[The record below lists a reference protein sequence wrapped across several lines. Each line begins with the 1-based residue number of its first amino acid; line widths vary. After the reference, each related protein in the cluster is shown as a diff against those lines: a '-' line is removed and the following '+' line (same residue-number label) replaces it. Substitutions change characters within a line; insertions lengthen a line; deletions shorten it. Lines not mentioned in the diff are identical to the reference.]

1 MTDRPEPYRHDSK
14 IDNLRIPPQSVE
26 AEQSVL
32 GGVMLAPDALAL
44 VADLLVE
51 DDFYRRDHRLIW
63 RAIQELDEKG
73 KPFDAVT
80 LGEWFEANNLDEQIG
95 GTGYLIELASTT
107 PSAANVR
114 AYADIVADKATLR
127 RMINCGTEMVNAGY
141 LPGGRDVQEI
151 VSSAH
156 LALTS
161 LTADRGAGGLEA
173 PGKHL
178 REMWNDLV
186 ALVDSDEELTG
197 LSTPWS
203 DFDDLT
209 LGLQDGDLYVI
220 GARPNMGKSIYA
232 GDLAEHVANK
242 HGPVGVYSLE
252 MSRKQWLRRTAASIG
267 KIPHDWLRSPK
278 AYARRH
284 CDDPDF
290 SADDLWGRLNVAVR
304 HLKSLPLYIDDT
316 PSLTIEQIVARAR
329 RAKRQHG
336 LRLVVLD
343 HLHIVRLAGRQ
354 NQAIELGDVT
364 RRLKA
369 LGKELNLPVVALAQL
384 NRALKDRTDKRPTMT
399 DLRASGDIE
408 QDADDIWFLHRP
420 DYYDKKTHLRRVV
433 ELINAKSRNA
443 PAGETVHLKNRFDEM
458 RMEPWVGPL
467 PQPIQ
472 PDAGSGSEARGFGRQ
487 VRGSRK
493 QVGQA
498 EAYAGKGGAD

>member
-1 MTDRPEPYRHDSK
+1 MSAMPESFRHDSK

-32 GGVMLAPDALAL
+32 GGVMLVPDALAL

-63 RAIQELDEKG
+63 RAIQELDEKA

-80 LGEWFEANNLDEQIG
+80 LGEWFETNNLAEQIG

-114 AYADIVADKATLR
+114 AYAQIVADKATLR
-127 RMINCGTEMVNAGY
+127 ALIDAGTEMVNDGF

-151 VSSAH
+151 VSTTH
-156 LALTS
+156 LKLAGLT
-161 LTADRGAGGLEA
+161 TDRGAGGLEA
-173 PGKHL
+173 PKKHL
-178 REMWNDLV
+178 REMWHDLV
-186 ALVDSDEELTG
+186 ALVDSGEELTG
-197 LSTPWS
+197 LSSPWS
-203 DFDDLT
+203 EWDDLT

-220 GARPNMGKSIYA
+220 GARPNMGKSILA
-232 GDLAEHVANK
+232 GDLAEHIANK
-242 HGPVGVYSLE
+242 HGPVAVFSLE
-252 MSRKQWLRRTAASIG
+252 MVRKQWLRRTAASIG

-284 CDDPDF
+284 SDDVDF
-290 SADDLWGRLNVAVR
+290 DSDELWGRLNAAMR
-304 HLKSLPLYIDDT
+304 HLASLPLLIDDT
-316 PSLTIEQIVARAR
+316 PALTGEQVVARAR

-336 LRLVVLD
+336 LRAVVID
-343 HLHIVRLAGRQ
+343 HLHIMGLPGHQ
-354 NQAIELGDVT
+354 NQSIEIGGLT

-369 LGKELNLPVVALAQL
+369 LAKELKVPVIILAQL

-443 PAGETVHLKNRFDEM
+443 PAGETVNLKNRFDEM

-472 PDAGSGSEARGFGRQ
+472 PESEGGSGHGFGRQ

-493 QVGQA
+493 KPGNA
-498 EAYAGKGGAD
+498 ESYAAKGAD

>member
-1 MTDRPEPYRHDSK
+1 MSAMPESFRHDSK

-32 GGVMLAPDALAL
+32 GGVMLVPDALAL

-63 RAIQELDEKG
+63 RAISELDEKG

-80 LGEWFEANNLDEQIG
+80 LGEWFETNNLAEQIG

-114 AYADIVADKATLR
+114 AYAQIVADKATLR
-127 RMINCGTEMVNAGY
+127 ALIDAGTEMVNDGF

-151 VSSAH
+151 VSTAH
-156 LALTS
+156 LKLAGLT
-161 LTADRGAGGLEA
+161 TDRGAGGLEA
-173 PGKHL
+173 PKKHL
-178 REMWNDLV
+178 REMWHDLV
-186 ALVDSDEELTG
+186 ALVDSGEELTG
-197 LSTPWS
+197 LSSPWS
-203 DFDDLT
+203 EWDDLT

-220 GARPNMGKSIYA
+220 GARPNMGKSILA
-232 GDLAEHVANK
+232 GDLAEHIANK
-242 HGPVGVYSLE
+242 HGPVAVFSLE
-252 MSRKQWLRRTAASIG
+252 MVRKQWLRRTAASIG

-284 CDDPDF
+284 SDDVDF
-290 SADDLWGRLNVAVR
+290 GSDELWGRLNAAMR
-304 HLKSLPLYIDDT
+304 HLASLPLLIDDT
-316 PSLTIEQIVARAR
+316 PALTGEQVVARAR

-336 LRLVVLD
+336 LKAVVID
-343 HLHIVRLAGRQ
+343 HLHIMGLPGHQ
-354 NQAIELGDVT
+354 NQSIEIGGLT

-369 LGKELNLPVVALAQL
+369 LAKELKVPVIILAQL

-443 PAGETVHLKNRFDEM
+443 PAGETVYLKNRFDEM

-472 PDAGSGSEARGFGRQ
+472 PEGESGSGQGFRRQ
-487 VRGSRK
+487 VRGSKK
-493 QVGQA
+493 QGDA
-498 EAYAGKGGAD
+498 GSYAAKGGE